1 MTIYIE
7 QTLATNF
14 IVDFCILLIISKII
28 FSKPRLKN
36 ITISALFGSLA
47 SLVYPFCTNWMLAN
61 ALKILTAIIM
71 IQLLQPKIKKQIVTS
86 YILML
91 ALSYIIGGA
100 ILANFGTQSDNGYA
114 IDSLGLIPVFAIT
127 IVSTFI
133 CCKLI
138 SWTRVKIT
146 TNSQIYD
153 IILTHNNNQI
163 HTKAFIDSGN
173 ALYDNNQPVSLIN
186 FDTFNKL
193 TNISLNDY
201 INNNFTSLK
210 NPHFI
215 TASTIAG
222 SRKIL
227 VFTVN
232 QLQLKHINQ
241 KSFSNVQIGVSLHF
255 DNTKEYKAILNSSF
269 CLN

>member
-14 IVDFCILLIISKII
+14 IVDFCILLIISKVI

-36 ITISALFGSLA
+36 ITISAIFGSFA
-47 SLVYPFCTNWMLAN
+47 SLIYPFCTNWLLSN
-61 ALKILTAIIM
+61 SLKILTAIIM
-71 IQLLQPKIKKQIVTS
+71 IQLLQPKIKKQIFTS

-91 ALSYIIGGA
+91 ALSYVIGGA
-100 ILANFGTQSDNGYA
+100 ILSNFGTQNGGGYA
-114 IDSLGLIPVFAIT
+114 LNNLGLIPVFTVT

-133 CCKLI
+133 CCRLI
-138 SWTRVKIT
+138 SWCKSKI
-146 TNSQIYD
+146 NNNAHIYD
-153 IILTHNNNQI
+153 ISLINNTQEI
-163 HTKAFIDSGN
+163 HLKAFIDSGN
-173 ALYDNNQPVSLIN
+173 SLYDNNQPVSLIN

-193 TNISLNDY
+193 TNISINDY
-201 INNNFTSLK
+201 INNKFDSLN

-215 TASTIAG
+215 IANTIAG

-227 VFTVN
+227 VFTIK
-232 QLQLKHINQ
+232 QLQLKSNIVKN
-241 KSFSNVQIGVSLHF
+241 FSNVQIGVSLHF